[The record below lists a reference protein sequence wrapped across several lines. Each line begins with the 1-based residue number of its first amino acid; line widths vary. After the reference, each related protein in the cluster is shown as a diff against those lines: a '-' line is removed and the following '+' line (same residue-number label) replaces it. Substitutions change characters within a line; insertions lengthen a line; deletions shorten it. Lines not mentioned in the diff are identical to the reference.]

1 MMQLT
6 TEQRVF
12 VVTQFTLIPNVTALQ
27 NAFRIRFP
35 DRNPPVR
42 NTILKNVRKYIRTQE
57 QALTVISPIQEGEE
71 LLETKRTL
79 PL

>member
-1 MMQLT
+1 MVQLT

-12 VVTQFTLIPNVTALQ
+12 VVTQFTLIPNVTAVQ

-35 DRNPPVR
+35 DWNPPVR
-42 NTILKNVRKYIRTQE
+42 NTILKTLENIRTQE
-57 QALTVISPIQEGEE
+57 QALTSPIQEGEE

>member
-1 MMQLT
+1 MVQLT

-12 VVTQFTLIPNVTALQ
+12 VVTQFTLTPNVTAVQ

-35 DRNPPVR
+35 DRNRPVR
-42 NTILKNVRKYIRTQE
+42 NTILKNVRKYHTGTS
-57 QALTVISPIQEGEE
+57 LIQEGEE
-71 LLETKRTL
+71 LLEPKRAL